1 MSTNST
7 SINIKST
14 AAEKVATSEKIMMV
28 IADRVKELIRQKNV
42 TNNRTD
48 GRPYYFTTNIDTVV
62 YGRWITIIAIYN
74 DEENPEIRRFHV
86 DAFQSFT
93 SEDDRSQRGMFQISS
108 NNPGDVSI
116 SEFSPYFIRKVSER
130 LPSEDN
136 LEQMTDEELARF
148 LSKFTASGVVNV
160 GETVRKYGAS
170 VTQCATFIPEGE
182 LLGHIAIDQRY
193 ISQRTFVSRDMMR
206 ASDKKLAYELV
217 GKKLENKEDK
227 PHRYRI

>member
-7 SINIKST
+7 SINVKST
-14 AAEKVATSEKIMMV
+14 AAEKVATSEKIMMI
-28 IADRVKELIRQKNV
+28 IADRIKKLIRQKNV
-42 TNNRTD
+42 KNNRTD
-48 GRPYYFTTNIDTVV
+48 GRPYYFTTNIDTAV
-62 YGRWITIIAIYN
+62 YGRWFTILAIYN
-74 DEENPEIRRFHV
+74 DKENPEIRRFHV

-116 SEFSPYFIRKVSER
+116 SEFSPYFIHKVSER
-130 LPSEDN
+130 LSSEDN
-136 LEQMTDEELARF
+136 LEQMTDEELAKF
-148 LSKFTASGVVNV
+148 LSKFTASRVVNV
-160 GETVRKYGAS
+160 GETIRKYGAS
-170 VTQCATFIPEGE
+170 VTQCATFIPKGE

-217 GKKLENKEDK
+217 GKKLANKEDN

>member
-1 MSTNST
+1 MS

-28 IADRVKELIRQKNV
+28 IADRVKKLIRQKNV
-42 TNNRTD
+42 KNTRTD
-48 GRPYYFTTNIDTVV
+48 GRPYYFTTNIDTAT
-62 YGRWITIIAIYN
+62 YGRWITILAIYN
-74 DEENPEIRRFHV
+74 EENPEFRRFHV

-93 SEDDRSQRGMFQISS
+93 SEDDCSQRGMFQISS

-116 SEFSPYFIRKVSER
+116 TEFSPYFIHKVSER
-130 LPSEDN
+130 LSSEDN
-136 LEQMTDEELARF
+136 LEQMTDEEL
-148 LSKFTASGVVNV
+148 SKFLLKLTASGVVNV
-160 GETVRKYGAS
+160 RETIRKYGTS
-170 VTQCATFIPEGE
+170 VTQCAIFIPKGE

-206 ASDKKLAYELV
+206 PSDKKLAYELV

>member
-7 SINIKST
+7 SINVKST
-14 AAEKVATSEKIMMV
+14 AAEKVATSEKIMMI
-28 IADRVKELIRQKNV
+28 IADCVKKLIRQKNIK
-42 TNNRTD
+42 NNRTD
-48 GRPYYFTTNIDTVV
+48 GRPYYFTTNIDTAV
-62 YGRWITIIAIYN
+62 YGRWITIISIYN

-136 LEQMTDEELARF
+136 LEQMTDEELAKF
-148 LSKFTASGVVNV
+148 LSKFTASRVVNV
-160 GETVRKYGAS
+160 GETIRKYGAS
-170 VTQCATFIPEGE
+170 VTQCTTFIPKGE

-217 GKKLENKEDK
+217 GKKLEEDK

>member
-1 MSTNST
+1 MSTN

-28 IADRVKELIRQKNV
+28 IAERVKELIRQKNV

-74 DEENPEIRRFHV
+74 DEENPEIRRFHI

-93 SEDDRSQRGMFQISS
+93 SDVYDRSQRGMFQISS

-116 SEFSPYFIRKVSER
+116 SEFSPYFIQKVSER

-148 LSKFTASGVVNV
+148 LSKFTASGVINV
-160 GETVRKYGAS
+160 GETIRKYGAS

-217 GKKLENKEDK
+217 GKKLEHKEDI

>member
-28 IADRVKELIRQKNV
+28 IADRVKELIRQKNL
-42 TNNRTD
+42 TNKRTD

-93 SEDDRSQRGMFQISS
+93 SEDDFQRGMFQISS

-136 LEQMTDEELARF
+136 LEQMTDEKLARF
-148 LSKFTASGVVNV
+148 LSKFTASGVINV
-160 GETVRKYGAS
+160 GETIRKYGAS

-217 GKKLENKEDK
+217 GKKLEHKEDI

>member
-1 MSTNST
+1 MSNNI
-7 SINIKST
+7 SINVKST
-14 AAEKVATSEKIMMV
+14 AAEKVATSEKIMMI
-28 IADRVKELIRQKNV
+28 IADRVKKLIRKKNV
-42 TNNRTD
+42 KNNRTD
-48 GRPYYFTTNIDTVV
+48 GRPYYLTTNIDTVV

-93 SEDDRSQRGMFQISS
+93 SEDDCSQRGMFQISS

-136 LEQMTDEELARF
+136 LEQMTDEELAKF
-148 LSKFTASGVVNV
+148 LSKFTSSGVVNV
-160 GETVRKYGAS
+160 GETIRKYGTS
-170 VTQCATFIPEGE
+170 VTQCATFIPKGE

-193 ISQRTFVSRDMMR
+193 ISQRSFVSRDMMR

-217 GKKLENKEDK
+217 GKKLENKEDN
-227 PHRYRI
+227 PHRYCI